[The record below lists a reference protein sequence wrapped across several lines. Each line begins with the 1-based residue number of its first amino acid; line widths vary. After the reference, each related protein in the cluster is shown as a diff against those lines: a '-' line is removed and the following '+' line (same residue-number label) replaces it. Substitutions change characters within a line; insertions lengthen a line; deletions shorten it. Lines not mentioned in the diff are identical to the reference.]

1 MNIGNSA
8 QHRRAGDLTD
18 KTFRALIEHA
28 RDVIVLSDS
37 QGTVL
42 YVSPSVELVLGYT
55 PAQYTRTTLWDHIHP
70 EDVTKVADSFTVA
83 IALPGVPRGQFEF
96 RHRHADGSWRWMEA
110 TASNLLDDPAV
121 RGVVCSARDV
131 TERKA
136 LQTRLGHRASHDTL
150 TDLPNRGLLM
160 ERVDTALERAT
171 RSELC
176 VALLFVDLD
185 RLKRIN
191 DWHGHAAGDA
201 LLVAVARRLQA
212 LVRPDDLVARLGG
225 DEFVILLDG
234 IGSPEDASRVA
245 RRAVAAVQEPVHI
258 MGEQLRTGV
267 SIGIAL
273 ATDGQQAAAA
283 LLSAADAAMYRAK
296 RGAEAPYVMH
306 GTSVD
311 ATAPGRW
318 NLELDLRVA
327 LERGE
332 FRLYYQPEVEL
343 ATGRIVGFEALLRWE
358 HPKYGLMSPADFI
371 PLAEEINLIV
381 AIGRWVV
388 EQAYAQAKVWH
399 GAVPRDPPLWICTNL
414 SVRELDAPDL
424 VAATSR
430 ALAAVGL
437 DPRNVQVEITESAVM
452 GNVES
457 SAATL
462 RQLKGL
468 GVGLAIDDFG
478 TGQSSLAYL
487 KRFPADIL
495 KIDRAFVSGLG
506 TGGRD
511 EAIARAVITLAA
523 AMGMQ
528 AHAEGIETPEQLGV
542 LRAMGCAIGQ
552 GYLFA
557 PPLSG
562 DDAGAALSR
571 GNYPV

>member
-1 MNIGNSA
+1 MDGDAGNLA
-8 QHRRAGDLTD
+8 DTTYRR
-18 KTFRALIEHA
+18 LIQHA
-28 RDVIVLSDS
+28 RDLIVLSDS
-37 QGTVL
+37 QGKVL
-42 YVSPSVELVLGYT
+42 YASPSVQRELGYS
-55 PAQYTRTTLWDHIHP
+55 PEQYMRTTIWEHIHWD
-70 EDVTKVADSFTVA
+70 DVAMVAD
-83 IALPGVPRGQFEF
+83 ALTLALAQTGLGPGPFEF
-96 RHRHADGSWRWMEA
+96 RHRRADGSWIWLEA

-121 RGVVCSARDV
+121 RGVVYSARDV
-131 TERKA
+131 TKRRA
-136 LQTRLGHRASHDTL
+136 LQAQLGYQAHHDPL
-150 TDLPNRGLLM
+150 TGLPNRALLM
-160 ERVDTALERAT
+160 DRAEHALA
-171 RSELC
+171 RS
-176 VALLFVDLD
+176 VRQPHSIAILFVDLD
-185 RLKRIN
+185 RLKLVN
-191 DWHGHAAGDA
+191 DSYGHAAGDA
-201 LLVAVARRLQA
+201 LLVAVARRLEA
-212 LVRPDDLVARLGG
+212 SVRPGDTVARLGG
-225 DEFVILLDG
+225 DEFVILLDETDG
-234 IGSPEDASRVA
+234 ASQVIHVAERVV
-245 RRAVAAVQEPVHI
+245 RSLDDPVRVLDRD
-258 MGEQLRTGV
+258 LRTGV

-273 ATDGQQAAAA
+273 GTGGQDTAAG
-283 LLSAADAAMYRAK
+283 LLHDADVAMYRAK
-296 RGAEAPYVMH
+296 AGGGPRYAVHEPGMDAGAAARLQVE
-306 GTSVD
+306 
-311 ATAPGRW
+311 R
-318 NLELDLRVA
+318 DLRLAVA
-327 LERGE
+327 HREL
-332 FRLYYQPEVEL
+332 RLYYQPAVEL

-358 HPKYGLMSPADFI
+358 HPKRGLMSPADFI
-371 PLAEEINLIV
+371 PLAEETGLIV
-381 AIGRWVV
+381 SIGRWVV

-399 GAVPRDPPLWICTNL
+399 EAVPRDPPLWICTNL
-414 SVRELDAPDL
+414 SVRELEAPDL
-424 VAATSR
+424 VPATSR
-430 ALAAVGL
+430 ALADAGL
-437 DPRNVQVEITESAVM
+437 DARNAQVEITESAVM

-511 EAIARAVITLAA
+511 EAIARAVIALAA